1 MRNMLAF
8 LAALVLTFVGLG
20 AWRDWY
26 SVGTLPADGARMA
39 FRVEIDGGKVFS
51 DLVQSAKAV
60 SRKISEQGKDK
71 DKEKDAKAIESP
83 AD

>member
-8 LAALVLTFVGLG
+8 LAALFLTFAGLG

-26 SVGTLPADGARMA
+26 TVGGLPAEGARVA

-60 SRKISEQGKDK
+60 SRKINERQA
-71 DKEKDAKAIESP
+71 KEKEAKTSEAP
-83 AD
+83 AEE

>member
-8 LAALVLTFVGLG
+8 LAALVLTFIGLG

-26 SVGTLPADGARMA
+26 TVGTLPAEGTRVA

-60 SRKISEQGKDK
+60 SRKISEQSKDK
-71 DKEKDAKAIESP
+71 DKDGKASEKP
-83 AD
+83 AGE